1 MPMNERWQAR
11 LSSSFQVGRTVFGW
25 AAPLIDVWTR
35 LSLGEAFFVSGMLKL
50 GNWPVALE
58 LAQHEYPVAWLDFH
72 TAAAL
77 GAAIEVGGSILLV
90 TGLLVRPAALAMLL
104 LSLVIQLDY
113 RQLDVNLFWM
123 ALFGWYV
130 VHGPGPLSL
139 DRLLAKGLKTSAVPL
154 AAATINA
161 ASWLTRNGSPLYQ
174 LLVRLWLAATLL
186 RLGSTAAIFPI
197 STLGSNRAWYAVP
210 LALMLAAGLGT
221 RFIAGAA
228 ATVLAVLWAM
238 STGDDVTFYAP
249 LLFAMVAAYG
259 AGPWS
264 LDQALVEALRRRM
277 PKQSDADPHIIIV
290 GAGFGGVACARALR
304 HERVRVTLI
313 DRRNYQLFQPLLY
326 QVATANLSEADIAT
340 NIRSTFRAE
349 PRLTV
354 LCGTVSGVDPPQQ
367 RVTVDGREHRY
378 DYLVLA
384 TGASHSYFGH
394 DRWATYAPGLKS
406 VDDAIAVR
414 GRILTAFEQAEATDD
429 PVERERLLTFVICGG
444 GPTGVELAGAIA
456 ELAGHG
462 LQDDFRKFDPASA
475 RIVLVQ
481 SGPRI
486 LPAFSETL
494 SAFARAS
501 LERLG
506 VEVRVGNRVEA
517 IDETGAVVNG
527 VRIPAATVL
536 WAAGVVASP
545 AARWLGEVGD
555 NAGRVQVSSDLSVP
569 AWPNVFAIGDT
580 AASFAWNGMPVP
592 GLAPAAKQAGAY
604 VASVLSA
611 RVQASAPPPP
621 FSYRH
626 QGNLATIGR
635 QSAVADFGWITLTGG
650 LAWWVWGAIHI
661 FFLVGLRNRMSVFL
675 GWLWNYL
682 TYRVGVQLIT
692 GEPQVPAESARQPQ
706 SRSPQK
712 SGDR

>member
-1 MPMNERWQAR
+1 MKERWRAR
-11 LSSSFQVGRTVFGW
+11 VSSTLEVGRAAFGW
-25 AAPLIDVWTR
+25 AAPLVDVWTR
-35 LSLGEAFFVSGMLKL
+35 LSLGKAFFVSGMLKL
-50 GNWPVALE
+50 GNWPLALE
-58 LAQHEYPVAWLDFH
+58 LAQREYPVAWLDFH
-72 TAAAL
+72 TAAVL

-104 LSLVIQLDY
+104 LSVVIQLEY
-113 RQLDVNLFWM
+113 RQLDVNLFWI

-139 DRLLAKGLKTSAVPL
+139 DRQLAKGLSTSALPL
-154 AAATINA
+154 AAPTIGA
-161 ASWLTRNGSPLYQ
+161 ASWLSRNGSPWYQ
-174 LLVRLWLAATLL
+174 LLLRLWLAAALL
-186 RLGSTAAIFPI
+186 GLAASPALFPMTTMGLTPVLY
-197 STLGSNRAWYAVP
+197 SVP
-210 LALMLAAGLGT
+210 LGIALAVGVGT
-221 RFIAGAA
+221 RIAA
-228 ATVLAVLWAM
+228 AASAVVLTVLWAM
-238 STGDDVTFYAP
+238 SPGDEVTLYSP
-249 LLFAMVAAYG
+249 LLFALIAVYG

-264 LDQALVEALRRRM
+264 VDRLLVDALQRRV
-277 PKQSDADPHIIIV
+277 PQPSDTDPHVVIV

-304 HERVRVTLI
+304 HERVRITLI
-313 DRRNYQLFQPLLY
+313 DRRNYHLFQPLLY
-326 QVATANLSEADIAT
+326 QVATASLSAADIAT
-340 NIRSTFRAE
+340 TIRSTFRTD

-354 LCGTVSGVDPPQQ
+354 LCGTVSGVDPTK
-367 RVTVDGREHRY
+367 RLVKVDGREHSY
-378 DYLVLA
+378 DFLVLA

-456 ELAGHG
+456 ELARHG

-475 RIVLVQ
+475 HIVLVQ

-494 SAFARAS
+494 SAFARTS

-506 VEVRVGNRVEA
+506 VDVRVGNRVEA
-517 IDETGAVVNG
+517 IDEIGAVVNG

-545 AARWLGEVGD
+545 AARWLGEPGD
-555 NAGRVQVSSDLSVP
+555 NAGRVKVSPDLSVP

-580 AASFAWNGMPVP
+580 AASSAWNGMAVP

-611 RVQASAPPPP
+611 RVQAAAVPPP

-650 LAWWVWGAIHI
+650 PAWWVWGAVHI

-692 GEPQVPAESARQPQ
+692 GEPPGGERAGAVT
-706 SRSPQK
+706 K
-712 SGDR
+712 T